1 MQQLFTFGNKI
12 MIIWEVA
19 NIQPFESKKVWLG
32 SYVLKRFVWP
42 SSSSSSSSCIN
53 GLFELIQIL
62 FYKRNALTFTIEE
75 YISLQEKK
83 LIAL

>member
-1 MQQLFTFGNKI
+1 

-19 NIQPFESKKVWLG
+19 NIQPFESQIVWLG

-42 SSSSSSSSCIN
+42 SSSSSCIN

>member
-19 NIQPFESKKVWLG
+19 NIQSFESQKVWLG

-42 SSSSSSSSCIN
+42 SSSSSSCIN

-62 FYKRNALTFTIEE
+62 FYKRNARKE

-83 LIAL
+83 LVAL